1 MRSVQFGASIWPFQ
15 WVPPYEDGIKRLAGL
30 GFKHT
35 ELIAWNR
42 QTLDEYYTAERIRSL
57 RALIADQGM
66 GLSEFVHSP
75 PGAAELDAAKRNQSV
90 EHFKRAVEVAKALGT
105 DTINSVVPTPF
116 GLPMPR
122 MQDMPLTQELSVE
135 IPKGLDWAAG
145 YDAYVD
151 TLGQLVRVCED
162 AGLRYALETHPHRWA
177 STAIGLLRLFER
189 VPSPALGANFDPS
202 HLFPCGDLPQVAVY
216 QLGAKV
222 FHCHFSDND
231 GTSNAHW
238 RPGRGKID
246 WAQTLVALKEVRFD
260 GVISIELEDV
270 PGRANAQLVTADP
283 VFDRENKLSVEYLR
297 EVAAKH
303 DVALT

>member
-1 MRSVQFGASIWPFQ
+1 VQLGASIWPFQ
-15 WVPPYEDGIKRLAGL
+15 WVPPYEDGIRRLARL

-42 QTLDEYYTAERIRSL
+42 QTLDEYYTPQTIK
-57 RALIADQGM
+57 ALKQLLGDHGM

-75 PGAAELDAAKRNQSV
+75 AGAADPDAAKRRQSV
-90 EHFKRAVEVAKALGT
+90 EHFKRAVAVAAELGT
-105 DTINSVVPTPF
+105 GIVNSVVPTPF

-122 MQDMPLTQELSVE
+122 MQDMPLTQELSVD
-135 IPKGLDWAAG
+135 IPKGLNWAEG
-145 YDAYVD
+145 YEAYVD
-151 TLGQLVRVCED
+151 TLGELTRVAED
-162 AGLRYALETHPHRWA
+162 AGLKYALETHPHRWA
-177 STAIGLLRLFER
+177 STAIGLLRLFEH
-189 VPSPALGANFDPS
+189 VDSPALGANFDPS

-216 QLGAKV
+216 ELGDRI

-246 WAQTLVALKEVRFD
+246 WAQTLVALKEVGFD

-270 PGRANAQLVTADP
+270 PDRANSSMVTAGP
-283 VFDRENKLSVEYLR
+283 RFDYENTESTAYLR
-297 EVAAKH
+297 ELAAKH
-303 DVALT
+303 HVDLA